1 MKDNCIGLFCV
12 AVALVVGL
20 SLAVAPLSAHHGR
33 GQTYNG
39 DEELSVDGTVT
50 EFSWRNPHVTLFL
63 DSVDAE
69 GKIVKWGFESSN
81 VSTMSRQGWSRNI
94 FKPGQEVSVTYNP
107 ANSGAPVGILRN
119 VTLSDGTIVN
129 SRGNANTID

>member
-1 MKDNCIGLFCV
+1 MKDYRIGLFCV

-20 SLAVAPLSAHHGR
+20 SLAVGTLSAHHGR

-39 DEELSVDGTVT
+39 DQELSVDGTVT

-63 DSVDAE
+63 DAVDAD
-69 GKIVKWGFESSN
+69 GKVVSWGFEISN

-107 ANSGAPVGILRN
+107 ARSGAPIGVLRH
-119 VTLSDGTIVN
+119 VTLPDGTIVG
-129 SRGNANTID
+129 SRGNANTIE